1 MPIRNAKRLAGAG
14 LLAAVVALSS
24 AAAHAAGVR
33 PEDQIRDTK
42 EKAPRQLEGV
52 GLTEKSGAQLP
63 LDTPFVDENGKA
75 VKLGDYFKTGLPV
88 ILTLNYSDCPMLCGV
103 MLDALT
109 RSIIEIPETDGI
121 IKMALGQQFSMITV
135 SLNPKETPKKAS
147 HTKAGYIQRF
157 DKGLRPD
164 AKNGWHFLTGKQKDI
179 KAVADAVGFGYRHRV
194 KEDDYLHPTVIMVLS
209 SKGKVMR
216 YINGIEYGPKL
227 LTESLTSAGN
237 ATPQESAGFV
247 LSCFHYE
254 AKAGSYAAMGQHL
267 MSYVAGA
274 FAFLLFAAIA
284 AWHFI
289 KKKKARSG
297 V

>member
-1 MPIRNAKRLAGAG
+1 M
-14 LLAAVVALSS
+14 LAAVVALSS
-24 AAAHAAGVR
+24 AAAHAEGVR
-33 PEDQIRDTK
+33 PEDQIKDSA
-42 EKAPRQLEGV
+42 EKAPRQLKGV
-52 GLTEKSGAQLP
+52 GLTEKPGAQLP
-63 LDTPFVDENGKA
+63 LDTSFVDENGKA

-121 IKMALGQQFSMITV
+121 IKMALGQQFSMITI
-135 SLNPKETPKKAS
+135 SLNPKEKPKKAS

-164 AKNGWHFLTGKQKDI
+164 ANKGWHFLTGKTKDI
-179 KAVADAVGFGYRHRV
+179 KAVADSVGFGYRYLASQ
-194 KEDDYLHPTVIMVLS
+194 DDYLHPTTVIVLS

-284 AWHFI
+284 VWHFI
-289 KKKKARSG
+289 TRSRRKNATANKARPG